1 MDYMEIQRKISVI
14 GLGYVGLPVAVAFG
28 KITKVIGY
36 DIDAERITQLN
47 NNYDRN
53 NEISSEELETANVFY
68 TNDSEYLKAADFH
81 IVTIPTPVTNA
92 KQPDFDMLN
101 NASKTLAKL
110 LKKNDIVVYESTV
123 YPGATEE
130 VMCPILERYSGLKCG
145 KDFFIG
151 YTPERINPGDRDH
164 LLTNTPKIV
173 SGMNP
178 EILDIIAK
186 TYEKIVPAGVY
197 RVSSIKIAEAAKV
210 LENTQRDLNVSLIN
224 EAALIFNKLNIDT
237 NEVIQAA
244 STKWNFMPYK
254 PGLVG
259 GHCIGVDPYYL
270 AFKAIT
276 VGYQPDV
283 ILAGRRI
290 NELMGRFVAEQSIK
304 NLIKAGKKIRD
315 SRIAILGITFKEN
328 CNDIRNTRV
337 LDIIN
342 ELHSYGVKAFVH
354 DPIASP
360 EAVKKAYKIDLVKLD
375 DLADMDGIIIAVAHD
390 QFKNLPAETFKNMLN
405 ENGIIMDVKSILNPQ
420 DFTKSKISLWRL

>member
-1 MDYMEIQRKISVI
+1 MEIQRKISVI

-254 PGLVG
+254 PGLG
-259 GHCIGVDPYYL
+259 G
-270 AFKAIT
+270 
-276 VGYQPDV
+276 
-283 ILAGRRI
+283 GR
-290 NELMGRFVAEQSIK
+290 
-304 NLIKAGKKIRD
+304 
-315 SRIAILGITFKEN
+315 
-328 CNDIRNTRV
+328 
-337 LDIIN
+337 
-342 ELHSYGVKAFVH
+342 
-354 DPIASP
+354 
-360 EAVKKAYKIDLVKLD
+360 
-375 DLADMDGIIIAVAHD
+375 
-390 QFKNLPAETFKNMLN
+390 
-405 ENGIIMDVKSILNPQ
+405 
-420 DFTKSKISLWRL
+420 